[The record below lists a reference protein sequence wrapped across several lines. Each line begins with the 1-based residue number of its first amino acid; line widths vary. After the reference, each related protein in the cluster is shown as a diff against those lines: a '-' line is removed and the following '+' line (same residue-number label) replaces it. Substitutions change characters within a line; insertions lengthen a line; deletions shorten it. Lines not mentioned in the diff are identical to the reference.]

1 MREGKKLGR
10 GGKYLEQGGKIQI
23 YSGKRKSRRNI
34 RVKGVYQ
41 SLKGAAFYMARLFTW
56 RIQLRGVYMMLATP
70 IQDKIVHLFTDI
82 FLGYSNL
89 TTSYR

>member
-10 GGKYLEQGGKIQI
+10 GGKYLEQGGKILI

>member
-10 GGKYLEQGGKIQI
+10 GGKYLEQGGKILI

-41 SLKGAAFYMARLFTW
+41 SLKGAAFYGSF
-56 RIQLRGVYMMLATP
+56 VYLENSAERCLY
-70 IQDKIVHLFTDI
+70 DV
-82 FLGYSNL
+82 GYSN
-89 TTSYR
+89 TRQNRASFHRYFSGIQ